1 MADPW
6 GTAGEAVCDGAGAIS
21 QSTDLIKSLLMDRK
35 TAGSLVDRVSAAL
48 AKIPGM
54 PSGRVI
60 QAQILK
66 GLGKVA
72 GVIEGVVQTAMSAA
86 KVTDALK
93 RGDKAAFQKAVTDY
107 IITMTAKVAGTIVGD
122 AVFGGL
128 TAATVGVGVL
138 PATVAGIAAGAGAE
152 ALSEWLLNKFA
163 RAKLEK
169 LMGDYYDWM
178 KGNNKNGPGT
188 DPGGDHPGFDTP
200 PESSG
205 PGNNAPSDGDNRYQ
219 GLKQLNLIN

>member
-1 MADPW
+1 
-6 GTAGEAVCDGAGAIS
+6 
-21 QSTDLIKSLLMDRK
+21 MDRK
-35 TAGSLVDRVSAAL
+35 TAGALVDRVSNAL

-54 PSGRVI
+54 PSGRVV

-72 GVIEGVVQTAMSAA
+72 GVIDGVIQTAMSVSKA
-86 KVTDALK
+86 TDAVK

-107 IITMTAKVAGTIVGD
+107 IITMTAKIVGTAVGD

-128 TAATVGVGVL
+128 TAATVGVGAL
-138 PATVAGIAAGAGAE
+138 PAAIAGVAAGAGAE
-152 ALSEWLLNKFA
+152 ALTKFLLNKFA
-163 RAKLEK
+163 RQKLEK

-178 KGNNKNGPGT
+178 NGTGKDGTGN
-188 DPGGDHPGFDTP
+188 DPGGDHPGFETP

-205 PGNNAPSDGDNRYQ
+205 PGNNAPSGGDNRYQ
-219 GLKQLNLIN
+219 GLKQMNLIN